1 MKKIKVLHVA
11 EAAGGVER
19 YLQSLFKY
27 SDNRQVENILVCS
40 QNFDPLKFKNLV
52 SRIIVLNMSHDVN
65 IKNDVKVERTLRH
78 IIKKEK
84 PDIVYGHSS
93 KAGAFVRIADLGIKN
108 RVIYNPHGWAFNMQ
122 QSIDKKKK
130 YVWIEKILSL
140 FCNKIVC
147 ISKAERK
154 SALLNKICK
163 ESKLEVISNG
173 IDLKEIEMTLPQN
186 RRDLGISENAFVIG
200 QVGRLSKQKAPE
212 IFVNAA
218 KIIKQKIPN
227 AFFILVG
234 DGEQK
239 TQIEKLINDYGL
251 TNSFLIT
258 GWVDNPSSYMKI
270 MDVGTLLSRWE
281 GFGLVLPEYM
291 ACKVPIV
298 ATRVDAISD
307 IINNVSFLVPMD
319 DYTKAAEAIEKLH
332 DENVR
337 RKIISLEKKAVAEKY
352 DSKRVADQ
360 TLNLYKKVL
369 S

>member
-27 SDNRQVENILVCS
+27 SDNREVENILVCS
-40 QNFDPLKFKNLV
+40 QNFDQQKFQNLV
-52 SRIIVLNMSHDVN
+52 SRIIVLNMSHDIN
-65 IKNDVKVERTLRH
+65 IKNDIKVERALRH

-84 PDIVYGHSS
+84 PNVVYGHSS
-93 KAGAFVRIADLGIKN
+93 KAGAFVRIADLGIRN
-108 RVIYNPHGWAFNMQ
+108 RVVYNPHGWAFNMR
-122 QSIDKKKK
+122 QSAMKKNM

-140 FCNKIVC
+140 FCNKIIC
-147 ISKAERK
+147 ISQAERE
-154 SALLNKICK
+154 SALFNKICK

-173 IDLKEIEMTLPQN
+173 IDLKEIEMTLPQD
-186 RRDLGISENAFVIG
+186 RKHLGIPENAFVIG

-218 KIIKQKIPN
+218 RIIKQKIPN
-227 AFFILVG
+227 AFFLLVG
-234 DGEQK
+234 DGEQRI
-239 TQIEKLINDYGL
+239 QIEKLINKYEL

-298 ATRVDAISD
+298 ATSVDAIRD
-307 IINNVSFLVPMD
+307 IINNISFLVPMD
-319 DYTKAAEAIEKLH
+319 DYTKVAEAIEKLH
-332 DENVR
+332 DKNIR
-337 RKIISLEKKAVAEKY
+337 RKIINLEKKTVAEKY
-352 DSKRVADQ
+352 NSKRVADQ
-360 TLNLYKKVL
+360 TLNLYKRLL